1 MGTITGTIKVN
12 IVNVT
17 DPNFADQ
24 NSLRGS
30 EDNELSGVEV
40 DTLIG
45 NNRNSLNA
53 FYIGDNTRKW
63 FSVAGR
69 NDYANIQ
76 RFNSDSDIILGGVNM
91 EAQNLIT
98 QTFLWSAS
106 ELIAKSD
113 GLWASLLPFPV
124 RIF

>member
-1 MGTITGTIKVN
+1 MATIIGTIKVN
-12 IVNVT
+12 IINVT
-17 DPNFADQ
+17 APNFAGQ

-40 DTLIG
+40 DILIG
-45 NNRNSLNA
+45 NNGNSLNA

-98 QTFLWSAS
+98 QTFLWWGS

-113 GLWASLLPFPV
+113 GLWDSLLPFPV